1 MTVER
6 GVYDQRHLHARFGL
20 EQRRNRNGKCI
31 IHSQNFQ
38 TKVRVLNVWQC
49 GTTRRRVVGARDV
62 WSYVIVIRHVYGRRK
77 RHSFVWIVI
86 RKSATA
92 SSGVVAADM

>member
-1 MTVER
+1 MTVKSW
-6 GVYDQRHLHARFGL
+6 VNDQRHLHAGFRL

-38 TKVRVLNVWQC
+38 TKVRVLNIWQC
-49 GTTRRRVVGARDV
+49 RTTRRRIVGARDV

-86 RKSATA
+86 RESAA
-92 SSGVVAADM
+92 AGSGVVAADM